1 MDHFDVV
8 VIGAGPG
15 GYVAAIRAAQL
26 GMSVCCVD
34 AWQDEQGKPRLGG
47 TCLNVGCI
55 PSKALLESSEKYHEI
70 SQSLGEHGIVV
81 EGVSLDLAKMQARK
95 KTIVNQLTDGVAHLF
110 RKNGISSLHGR
121 ASFVSIKNE
130 MTTLKVTHEKNEL
143 LVQGDH
149 VIIATGSMPRPL
161 PVAAVDNHLILDS
174 AGALSLH
181 EVPGRL
187 AIAGAG
193 VIGLEMGSVWK
204 RLGSEVTLI
213 EAMPDFLPTADHQ
226 LSKEVFNVLTRDEGL
241 QIQLDTRLEK
251 VSRSGNQLQLLC
263 EGKSAG
269 VLEVDRLLVA
279 TGRMPCTEGLCL
291 ENVGL
296 KSDMRGMIPVDDHC
310 QTAVKSIWA
319 IGDVVR
325 GPMLAHKA
333 EEEGVAVAEQIA
345 GQKGHV
351 SFENIPWVI
360 YTSPEIAWAGKTEQI
375 LKDNGQAYRSGI
387 FPLRAN
393 ARAKSMG
400 DTRGFIK
407 ILADQHTDQVL
418 GVHIFGAQASELISE
433 AVLAMEFGASSED
446 IARTVHA
453 HPTLS
458 EALREAALSVEK
470 RSINY

>member
-1 MDHFDVV
+1 MERFDVV

-26 GMSVCCVD
+26 GLSVCCVD

-70 SQSLGEHGIVV
+70 RQSSGEHGIMV
-81 EGVSLDLAKMQARK
+81 EGVALDLPRMQTRK
-95 KTIVNQLTDGVAHLF
+95 KAIVHQFTDGVAHLF
-110 RKNGISSLHGR
+110 RKNKISFLHGH
-121 ASFVSIKNE
+121 ASFESAQSEI
-130 MTTLKVTHEKNEL
+130 TTLRVTQEKNEL

-149 VIIATGSMPRPL
+149 VIIATGSIPRQL
-161 PVAAVDNHLILDS
+161 PVAVVDNHWILDS
-174 AGALSLH
+174 TGALALQ
-181 EVPGRL
+181 EVPARL

-213 EAMPDFLPTADHQ
+213 EAMPVFLPAADHQ
-226 LSKEVFNVLTRDEGL
+226 ISKEAFKILTRDEGL
-241 QIQLDTRLEK
+241 KIQLDTRLEK
-251 VSRSGNQLQLLC
+251 VTRVGSGLQLSC

-269 VLEVDRLLVA
+269 LMEVDRLLVA
-279 TGRMPCTEGLCL
+279 TGRIPCTGGLEL

-296 KSDMRGMIPVDDHC
+296 KPDSRGMIPVDDHC
-310 QTAVKSIWA
+310 RTAAKGIWA

-333 EEEGVAVAEQIA
+333 EEEAIAVAELIA
-345 GQKGHV
+345 GQQGQV
-351 SFENIPWVI
+351 DLENIPWIV
-360 YTSPEIAWAGKTEQI
+360 YTSPEIAWAGKTEQA
-375 LKDNGQAYRSGI
+375 LKEEGRAYRSGT
-387 FPLRAN
+387 FPFLAN
-393 ARAKSMG
+393 ARAKSRG
-400 DTRGFIK
+400 DTRGFVK
-407 ILADQHTDQVL
+407 ILADQLTDRVL
-418 GVHIFGAQASELISE
+418 GVHVLGAQASELVSE
-433 AVLAMEFGASSED
+433 VVLAMEFGASSED

-458 EALREAALSVEK
+458 EAVREAALSVEK